1 MNPTRENQN
10 HFQGLPEFHY
20 AALLGKTELLQ
31 KLLSTGN
38 TILAS
43 VDLYGRTAL
52 HIAASHDV
60 YKSLEVL
67 CRSCSKDKKI
77 LDQKDNYG
85 YTALHYAVQG
95 ANTYS
100 AKLLLDSG
108 CDVNPTQFSQYTPL
122 HLAASYGYPEL
133 VAVLCNHGA
142 NVHARS
148 ATQETPLQMAARSG
162 IRIRER
168 MKVHY
173 TTLALLLKFGS
184 DANVRDNDGVTPLH
198 YVAMYCENKE
208 CAALLCV
215 AGASVRNCN
224 PGKVT
229 AVHVARRAEV
239 HNFLKQLETIPL
251 RLEHLCLLVLRQGLG
266 TNFKDKTEYLPLP
279 KPLKDKLLF
288 KKLPRIV

>member
-1 MNPTRENQN
+1 MNETRENQN

-20 AALLGKTELLQ
+20 AALLGKTELL
-31 KLLSTGN
+31 KKVLSTGN

-60 YKSLEVL
+60 YKCLEVL
-67 CRSCSKDKKI
+67 CRSCSKGKKI

-85 YTALHYAVQG
+85 YTALHYEVQG

-108 CDVNPTQFSQYTPL
+108 CDVNPSQFSQYTPL
-122 HLAASYGYPEL
+122 HLAATYGYPEL
-133 VAVLCNHGA
+133 VAVLCNH
-142 NVHARS
+142 
-148 ATQETPLQMAARSG
+148 
-162 IRIRER
+162 
-168 MKVHY
+168 VHY
-173 TTLALLLKFGS
+173 ITLALLLKFGS
-184 DANVRDNDGVTPLH
+184 DAKVRDNDGVTPLH
-198 YVAMYCENKE
+198 YVAMYCENEE
-208 CAALLCV
+208 CAALLCA

-224 PGKVT
+224 HGKVT
-229 AVHVARRAEV
+229 TVHVARSAEV

-251 RLEHLCLLVLRQGLG
+251 RLEHLCLLVLRQRLG
-266 TNFKDKTEYLPLP
+266 TNFKDKTENLPLP

-288 KKLPRIV
+288 KKLPRVV